1 MHTQNHR
8 HAYNVRVSV
17 REIDERDA
25 GCNAQVLRHQLRDC
39 ATADSHV
46 QCIVVAA
53 LEVLACS
60 KALFDADDPP
70 PTHTSQPLDAMGR
83 REGGTEGGKGEGTE
97 GGTEGGTERGTE
109 EANKK
114 KKMTHSSLV
123 AEVLQDLIETG
134 STPRAPERVVQRC
147 LLALLRIGQARP
159 WQVLTGVSLSVSL
172 ARSLPPSLPLSLS
185 LSLSLSLVLSL
196 SLPCLCE

>member
-1 MHTQNHR
+1 MFVHTCCRRHVGVERLRLERRRRGVGGGGGMHTQNHR

-70 PTHTSQPLDAMGR
+70 PHTHRSRSMPWEGERVGR
-83 REGGTEGGKGEGTE
+83 REGRGKGRREGRRE
-97 GGTEGGTERGTE
+97 GQREGRRKRTR
-109 EANKK
+109 KRK
-114 KKMTHSSLV
+114 
-123 AEVLQDLIETG
+123 
-134 STPRAPERVVQRC
+134 
-147 LLALLRIGQARP
+147 
-159 WQVLTGVSLSVSL
+159 
-172 ARSLPPSLPLSLS
+172 
-185 LSLSLSLVLSL
+185 
-196 SLPCLCE
+196 